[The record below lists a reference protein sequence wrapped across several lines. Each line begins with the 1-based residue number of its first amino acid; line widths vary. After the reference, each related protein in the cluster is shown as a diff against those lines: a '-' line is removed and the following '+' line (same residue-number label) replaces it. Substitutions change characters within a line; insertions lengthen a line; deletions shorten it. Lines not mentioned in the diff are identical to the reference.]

1 MKNSC
6 SMDFQAVALG
16 RLIGV
21 VWLPLIA
28 DELQRGGANKSYN

>member
-1 MKNSC
+1 MKNSR

-21 VWLPLIA
+21 VWLLLLSLTSYSGSV
-28 DELQRGGANKSYN
+28 DKSYN